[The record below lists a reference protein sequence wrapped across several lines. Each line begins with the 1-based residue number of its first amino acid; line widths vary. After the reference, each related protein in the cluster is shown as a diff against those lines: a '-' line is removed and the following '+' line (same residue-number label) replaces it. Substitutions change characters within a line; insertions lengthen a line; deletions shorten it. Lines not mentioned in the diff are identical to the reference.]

1 MSTCCDVT
9 EYPVQRNYGFQI
21 HVSRV
26 GLGGRLGVRGMDLSL
41 PAVSWRDHTC
51 GWLLRNRMLL

>member
-26 GLGGRLGVRGMDLSL
+26 GLGGRLGVRGR
-41 PAVSWRDHTC
+41 PWA
-51 GWLLRNRMLL
+51 